1 LKKAALLLRSRTF
14 YGANIV
20 SLPVIYA
27 VKKHAQV
34 DRLTLFASSGLE
46 GFYRDLPWIDNYSET
61 KSLLKTCFQVPA
73 SVDIYY
79 SMRPGMVNA
88 ALIGVVRRARVSI
101 GLGKPSNPLNRF
113 FDRCD
118 EYTEDIYRAVTYL
131 LPLIETLGLPMGP
144 AFYMREAMMDMADG
158 RVEKTPGHVCLLPG
172 AGAGE
177 FKKWGVARFYELA
190 CTLYARYPG
199 LVFDFVLG
207 PSETE
212 ERQFLEGRLGQ
223 ALPFRI
229 HENLGL
235 ADNAALMASSAL
247 VIANDCGP
255 SHFAQ
260 CLQRPFIGLYCEDN
274 PEWFFPHAQSSA
286 ILPEDG
292 GDIKSITVERV
303 AKTAADLLNTH
314 QLG

>member
-1 LKKAALLLRSRTF
+1 MLRNREF

-27 VKKHAQV
+27 LKKHAAV
-34 DRLTLFASSGLE
+34 DHLTVFASRGLQ
-46 GFYRDLPWIDNYSET
+46 GFYSSVVWIDNYSEER
-61 KSLLKTCFQVPA
+61 SLLRTYFKVP
-73 SVDIYY
+73 SDVDVYY
-79 SMRPGMVNA
+79 SMRPGMDGA
-88 ALIGVVRRARVSI
+88 PLIGLLKRAGLSI
-101 GLGKPSNPLNRF
+101 GLGKVSNPLNGF
-113 FDRCD
+113 FDHCHI
-118 EYTEDIYRAVTYL
+118 YTEDIYRAVSYL
-131 LPLIETLGLPMGP
+131 LPVIKALSLPMNP
-144 AFYMREAMMDMADG
+144 DFYMREAMLDIAAGCMMS
-158 RVEKTPGHVCLLPG
+158 RSGHVCLLPG

-177 FKKWGVARFYELA
+177 FKKWGVEHFYELA
-190 CTLYARYPG
+190 CTLHVRYPG
-199 LVFDFVLG
+199 MVFDFVVG
-207 PSETE
+207 PSEQA
-212 ERQFLEGRLGQ
+212 ERHFLNSQCGKG
-223 ALPFRI
+223 LPFRI
-229 HENLGL
+229 HESLGL
-235 ADNAALMASSAL
+235 AESVALMASSIL
-247 VIANDCGP
+247 VVANDCGP